1 MGDFIKGMNSIG
13 QLCPAPSPYS
23 DYPHPA
29 SAWKGVADSFK
40 QTGDEIRHAIKVYR
54 CQAGKQAK
62 TIEEK

>member
-40 QTGDEIRHAIKVYR
+40 QTGDEIRHAIKE
-54 CQAGKQAK
+54 CTDAKPESKQK
-62 TIEEK
+62 P